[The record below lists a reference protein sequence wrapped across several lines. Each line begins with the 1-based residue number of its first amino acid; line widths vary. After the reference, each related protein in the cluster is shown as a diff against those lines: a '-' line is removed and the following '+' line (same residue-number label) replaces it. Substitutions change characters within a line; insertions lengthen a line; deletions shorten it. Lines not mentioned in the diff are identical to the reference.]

1 MNQKALSLLT
11 CAVGLIAIVLS
22 QALETSDFVSGIM
35 VGVGISIELIAIIV
49 FAKAIKAGKKDKE

>member
-22 QALETSDFVSGIM
+22 QVLETSDFVSGIM
-35 VGVGISIELIAIIV
+35 VGAGISIELIAIIV
-49 FAKAIKAGKKDKE
+49 FTKAIKTGKKDKE